1 MASSYWSSDEGPSND
16 ESVALEAG
24 AMRTPTAPKRS
35 QLKSLLVFLE
45 ADNAV

>member
-16 ESVALEAG
+16 EGCGPGSECYEDANGSQV
-24 AMRTPTAPKRS
+24 S